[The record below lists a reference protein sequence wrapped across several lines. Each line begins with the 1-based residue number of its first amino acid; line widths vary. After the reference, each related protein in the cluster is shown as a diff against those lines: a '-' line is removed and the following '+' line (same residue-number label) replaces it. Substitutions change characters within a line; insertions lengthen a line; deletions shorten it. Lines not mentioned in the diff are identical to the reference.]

1 MRHLHD
7 ALPARRRGA
16 HAESARALLPILEA
30 ELKDGDTL
38 LVKGSLGS
46 AMGQIVDALA
56 DAGAREAAGVKRG

>member
-1 MRHLHD
+1 M
-7 ALPARRRGA
+7 PQ
-16 HAESARALLPILEA
+16 ARAQLLPILEA

-56 DAGAREAAGVKRG
+56 ADGAGRDPARVKRG